1 MRRALL
7 LVLMLVLVMWVTK
20 VLLEMKQILA
30 DSCGQAESLG
40 LVGLC
45 LALAVLALARASG
58 ACRVASGKSVFD
70 IGH

>member
-1 MRRALL
+1 
-7 LVLMLVLVMWVTK
+7 MLVLLMWMKK

-45 LALAVLALARASG
+45 LALAVLALA
-58 ACRVASGKSVFD
+58 
-70 IGH
+70 